1 MRLAIPDPA
10 ADGGSRMIRCLLLPL
25 AMAVPLPAADLHG
38 IPVPG
43 RIDTP
48 VLALEAGDSDLGYE
62 GGASGDDWRV
72 AYADLDWDHG
82 WISAS
87 ADLSILTSKASSGAA
102 ATSPPSFTPA
112 QGSGRSDEFTAAI
125 AYRSTFDLSAA
136 RSWLQFGPG
145 IQIAGDLGGR
155 TIQNDFHSV
164 IGNPPSDLPYDH
176 PGLLFAGLVH
186 AGLGGRVDLAGP
198 CAVDARGVGLLTTS
212 GWSRWRAECLLLAVF
227 PYGGLWSGVRQ
238 DGAAGHALTAI
249 ADDVARHESGF
260 SVVVGL
266 TFHYRSFEFSLES
279 SHTFTNGGQ
288 DGRFAIAYAPP

>member
-1 MRLAIPDPA
+1 MVRLQI
-10 ADGGSRMIRCLLLPL
+10 LPL
-25 AMAVPLPAADLHG
+25 LCAVRLGAADLNG

-48 VLALEAGDSDLGYE
+48 VLTLEAGDSDLGSE

-72 AYADLDWDHG
+72 AHASLDWDHG
-82 WISAS
+82 WLSAC
-87 ADLSILTSKASSGAA
+87 ADLSILTNKRSTGAA
-102 ATSPPSFTPA
+102 GAAGASGPTSSLSE
-112 QGSGRSDEFTAAI
+112 GLGRSDEITAAL
-125 AYRSTFDLSAA
+125 AYRSTWDLTFGRAWMQA
-136 RSWLQFGPG
+136 GPG

-155 TIQNDFHSV
+155 TIQNDFHAV

-198 CAVDARGVGLLTTS
+198 CAIDARGLDLLTTT
-212 GWSRWRAECLLLAVF
+212 GWSRWRAECLLLAAF
-227 PYGGLWSGVRQ
+227 PYGGVWSGVRQ

-260 SVVVGL
+260 SVVVGVS
-266 TFHYRSFEFSLES
+266 FHYRSFELTVET

-288 DGRFAIAYAPP
+288 DGHFSISYAPP